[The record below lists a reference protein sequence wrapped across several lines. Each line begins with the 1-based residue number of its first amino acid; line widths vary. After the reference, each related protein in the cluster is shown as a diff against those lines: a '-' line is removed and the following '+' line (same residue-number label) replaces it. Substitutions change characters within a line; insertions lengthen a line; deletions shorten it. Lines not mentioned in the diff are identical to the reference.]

1 MQSVWNAEKPSA
13 RPMPRNAK
21 RSRIE
26 NRNSGKRKS
35 SKKKGSA
42 RGGKKYLRSIF
53 LFLNAVL

>member
-1 MQSVWNAEKPSA
+1 
-13 RPMPRNAK
+13 MPRNAK

-26 NRNSGKRKS
+26 SRNSGKRKS